1 MKIISIG
8 EITVDNYYKQDQ
20 TFVGGIS
27 LNFAVN
33 AKRCGAET
41 VSLVSCVG
49 TDSGGQLVLETLAK
63 EQVDYSH
70 VAMIEGETAVCGI
83 EVYENGERVFPEGTY
98 HLNVLDQLRL
108 TNEIADFI
116 LQHDIL
122 VTLFYSVWPQDMTTQ
137 LMMLTEGKLKRVM
150 DFGDWSDG
158 NFKEVALPFIES
170 IDLAFLSGDE
180 QTIEQIRPIA
190 ARVEGLIVVTLGSG
204 GSCAIQKG
212 RMWRQTAV
220 SVLKVV
226 DTTGCG
232 DGFQAA
238 FTVNYFRHGDIK
250 QALEAG
256 AKHASKIINH
266 YGAFTQ

>member
-1 MKIISIG
+1 MKIVSIG
-8 EITVDNYYKQDQ
+8 EITVDNYYKQKQ

-33 AKRCGAET
+33 AKRCGAEN

-49 TDSGGQLVLETLAK
+49 SDAAGKMVLETLAR
-63 EQVDYSH
+63 EQVDHTH
-70 VAMIEGETAVCGI
+70 VVVLEGETAVCGI

-108 TNEIADFI
+108 TDEISIFI
-116 LQHDIL
+116 NQHDIL
-122 VTLFYSVWPQDMTTQ
+122 VTLFYSVWPQDMTHQ
-137 LMMLTEGKLKRVM
+137 LMTVTEGKLKRVM
-150 DFGDWSDG
+150 DFGDWSNG
-158 NFKEVALPFIES
+158 NFKEAALPYIES

-180 QTIEQIRPIA
+180 QTIEQMRPIA
-190 ARVEGLIVVTLGSG
+190 KRVEGLIVVTLGSG
-204 GSCAIQKG
+204 GSCAMQQEK
-212 RMWRQTAV
+212 MWRQTAV
-220 SVLKVV
+220 SVPKVV

-238 FTVNYFRHGDIK
+238 FTVNYFRHGDIE

-256 AKHASKIINH
+256 ANHASKIINH